1 MEALGSISTRGS
13 LLSFAD
19 VTGEIKRPLMYA
31 SSCPA
36 RCLLSRRLYLHSGLS
51 SLVLPCTHLRCF
63 ELPPCWHVGH
73 TFLCFLPISC
83 FLYRL
88 KPPIYGSWRSKTRG
102 IGYGSF
108 SVSFAGAKQR
118 GRTFGRRRRPLMI
131 LRLGGRSGG
140 ELMLV
145 DSPRILLTSGF
156 PPEELMLLT
165 KRLPLVRREL

>member
-1 MEALGSISTRGS
+1 MKGGRYTLWIQAGSLGGVTVNHEFIPRSARARSGITLMEAPGSISTRGS

-19 VTGEIKRPLMYA
+19 VTGEKKRPLMYA

-36 RCLLSRRLYLHSGLS
+36 RCLLSR
-51 SLVLPCTHLRCF
+51 
-63 ELPPCWHVGH
+63 
-73 TFLCFLPISC
+73 
-83 FLYRL
+83 
-88 KPPIYGSWRSKTRG
+88 SKTRG
-102 IGYGSF
+102 IRYGSF

-145 DSPRILLTSGF
+145 DSPLKLLT
-156 PPEELMLLT
+156 
-165 KRLPLVRREL
+165 

>member
-1 MEALGSISTRGS
+1 MEAPGSISTRGS

-19 VTGEIKRPLMYA
+19 VTGEKKRPLMYA

-73 TFLCFLPISC
+73 TFLCFLLLS
-83 FLYRL
+83 FL
-88 KPPIYGSWRSKTRG
+88 PIYGSWRSKTRG
-102 IGYGSF
+102 IRYGSF

-145 DSPRILLTSGF
+145 DSPLKLLT
-156 PPEELMLLT
+156 
-165 KRLPLVRREL
+165 